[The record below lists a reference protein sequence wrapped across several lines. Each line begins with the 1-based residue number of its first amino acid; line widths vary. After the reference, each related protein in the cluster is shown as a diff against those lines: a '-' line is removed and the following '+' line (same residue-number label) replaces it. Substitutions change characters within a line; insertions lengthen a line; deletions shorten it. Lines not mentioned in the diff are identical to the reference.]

1 MPLVIYDFFFMKEGF
16 VQSLEIEIE
25 DLEPR
30 AEDCTRLIQNPQNSE
45 NKLRRKKKVVV
56 LGGTTTTFCLGIF
69 FCIESMDMEK

>member
-30 AEDCTRLIQNPQNSE
+30 AEDCTRLIQNPLVIVKISCD
-45 NKLRRKKKVVV
+45 LKKVVV
-56 LGGTTTTFCLGIF
+56 LGGTTTTFIQ
-69 FCIESMDMEK
+69 